1 MVIFQYDPIL
11 GIETDSQE
19 LDAGSWRSKMPE
31 IHFRWWFFNKR
42 TVVLFWKNHQLGKIT
57 ITWEMC
63 GLFSLFSQLQQQNT
77 TNVTDEHQ
85 HFFCPGR
92 VQRHPKLAD
101 PRRLMSKCFGVRLQ
115 RVVLGMFFGFQMEIY
130 YVYIYIYICIS
141 IYIYMYT

>member
-1 MVIFQYDPIL
+1 
-11 GIETDSQE
+11 
-19 LDAGSWRSKMPE
+19 MPE

-85 HFFCPGR
+85 HSFLPRTSPKTSEVGR
-92 VQRHPKLAD
+92 SATFDVKVFWCQASACSSWDVL
-101 PRRLMSKCFGVRLQ
+101 
-115 RVVLGMFFGFQMEIY
+115 RVSDGNLL
-130 YVYIYIYICIS
+130 C
-141 IYIYMYT
+141 IYIYMYPYIYVYT